1 MKKKDKL
8 VSVVV
13 QAYNSA
19 DTIVR
24 TLESV
29 KAQDYEKIELIVTD
43 DKSTDQT
50 IEEVAAWSLKKS
62 GALLPD
68 AACHSQSKYR
78 NSREQQSGAAA
89 CDRSLCRVSGS
100 R

>member
-50 IEEVAAWSLKKS
+50 IEEHGLKKIRS
-62 GALLPD
+62 AS
-68 AACHSQSKYR
+68 AR
-78 NSREQQSGAAA
+78 
-89 CDRSLCRVSGS
+89 RSLSQPK
-100 R
+100 

>member
-50 IEEVAAWSLKKS
+50 IEEVAAWLEKNQEACRRISFS
-62 GALLPD
+62 SVSRD
-68 AACHSQSKYR
+68 AALVCP
-78 NSREQQSGAAA
+78 
-89 CDRSLCRVSGS
+89 
-100 R
+100 